1 MSAELGLRG
10 WWRHCAVQAILGSVR
25 NSGFPSL
32 RLAELLVTQACWHFP
47 GKSGALCLFSFFASS
62 QNFSLPGEEFLGGK
76 QGFKN
81 AILIKKLGQSPGV
94 WRLCW
99 VLYRLM
105 SVNCVFPKLLVG
117 GRCVRAALGSSRPDG
132 GHRT

>member
-62 QNFSLPGEEFLGGK
+62 QNFSLPGEESLGENRDLKMPSSSKSLDKVLVYGGSV
-76 QGFKN
+76 GFYT
-81 AILIKKLGQSPGV
+81 G
-94 WRLCW
+94 
-99 VLYRLM
+99 
-105 SVNCVFPKLLVG
+105 
-117 GRCVRAALGSSRPDG
+117 
-132 GHRT
+132 